1 MRLIFRLGI
10 AGVAA
15 YAFMPILRDI
25 AAVDFMAASWRASVR
40 PWPHTPMS
48 NLETI

>member
-10 AGVAA
+10 TGVAA

-25 AAVDFMAASWRASVR
+25 AAVDFMGSIMAGLGATVAAIAYVRA
-40 PWPHTPMS
+40 
-48 NLETI
+48 

>member
-10 AGVAA
+10 VGVAA

-25 AAVDFMAASWRASVR
+25 AAVDFMGSIMAGLGATVAAYAYVKA
-40 PWPHTPMS
+40 
-48 NLETI
+48 